1 MTDSSEPLEK
11 LLLRAAEV
19 ASALGIGKRHLA
31 ALNSSGR
38 LPRPIRLG
46 RAVRWRADEIRAWLA
61 AGAPSR
67 DRWEQM
73 GGSVNARS

>member
-1 MTDSSEPLEK
+1 VNNNGNDDASK

-19 ASALGIGKRHLA
+19 ALALGIGKRHLA

-38 LPRPIRLG
+38 LPRPIQLG
-46 RAVRWRADEIRAWLA
+46 RSVRWRAEEIRDWVA
-61 AGAPSR
+61 AGAPCR

-73 GGSVNARS
+73 RGPS